1 VKPTFVSLIFLLSAS
16 SWAFAQPQLEN
27 VIVSH
32 TSDEFVSELV
42 FDQPVKDDQVSVEFI
57 NKTIQVDIPGLK
69 IPEGKR
75 LNRVNHS
82 KVKSVFTYQASNRT
96 LRTRIIYKP
105 SEQNAER
112 YEGFVQVAA
121 DGNRLKISVTDPEI
135 GMSTQLPEK
144 EIPVIPPTDLE
155 KGHEAIQL
163 KSSKELSP
171 EEIVAK
177 EIGALSAPADEKQ
190 ENDSGSDSSKGKLQS
205 ENKMAKNAA
214 RDAEENVPL
223 FKASAAKSPSKAE
236 SPWMRILM
244 SLSIITVVGVG
255 MIFFG
260 KWWSKRYKRNEM
272 GTKIQVLTQHHIG
285 PKKSLTIVRVAGES
299 ILLGVTENNI
309 SMIKTLSLIDDE
321 VPERVPERFTEAL
334 SGASSEDMLIEAG
347 QREDSVRLSKGSYK
361 DDDFSYGKIEN
372 LISDKLQKMR
382 QI

>member
-171 EEIVAK
+171 EEIVASTS
-177 EIGALSAPADEKQ
+177 IGKYTVQVASYPDETEAKKHASSLEGKGFSAFYIPAKVKGNTWYRVSVGLFNNQSTANSFRKDLMKQ
-190 ENDSGSDSSKGKLQS
+190 ADIK
-205 ENKMAKNAA
+205 
-214 RDAEENVPL
+214 
-223 FKASAAKSPSKAE
+223 SA
-236 SPWMRILM
+236 I
-244 SLSIITVVGVG
+244 V
-255 MIFFG
+255 
-260 KWWSKRYKRNEM
+260 
-272 GTKIQVLTQHHIG
+272 TKIV
-285 PKKSLTIVRVAGES
+285 K
-299 ILLGVTENNI
+299 
-309 SMIKTLSLIDDE
+309 
-321 VPERVPERFTEAL
+321 
-334 SGASSEDMLIEAG
+334 
-347 QREDSVRLSKGSYK
+347 
-361 DDDFSYGKIEN
+361 
-372 LISDKLQKMR
+372 
-382 QI
+382 